1 MDDIEGL
8 VPLSDGEDLPV
19 APERP
24 EKSMDW
30 VIETYRKHC
39 LNKVTA
45 WLNENLGKGRGKKT
59 LIPRVLLDVNPIDHR
74 QSLLEVV
81 FPAPR
86 RINEKLFDVNRLKF
100 MLDADSGMGK
110 TTFLM
115 HYLEEL
121 LDASSHP
128 IYSLPVYFHLGN
140 VPEGAGFQQFCETVN
155 KEIIDVI
162 LLEKEE
168 NPDLILDEE
177 LLHGTINLIFGCSK
191 FMFLLDGFDQLHP
204 QDRFRF
210 FVDSFL
216 DDNLFRSNVV
226 LLASRK
232 FEFGSLATDAVVK
245 RGESTAFQM
254 TFQPISLEESE

>member
-59 LIPRVLLDVNPIDHR
+59 LIPRVLLDINPIDHR

-121 LDASSHP
+121 LDAASHP

-140 VPEGAGFQQFCETVN
+140 VPEGGGFQQFRETVN
-155 KEIIDVI
+155 KEIIDNKTTYFVKSTKEKKI
-162 LLEKEE
+162 IPNFLIDKNTDELDNVNLLNGLKLVGDYLEK
-168 NPDLILDEE
+168 NILKPN
-177 LLHGTINLIFGCSK
+177 NLNY
-191 FMFLLDGFDQLHP
+191 P
-204 QDRFRF
+204 VPRQD
-210 FVDSFL
+210 FVK
-216 DDNLFRSNVV
+216 V
-226 LLASRK
+226 LK
-232 FEFGSLATDAVVK
+232 
-245 RGESTAFQM
+245 
-254 TFQPISLEESE
+254 